1 MSIFNQFTKCKDS
14 VFPDQGQCII
24 IDADEMEKSRSISFL
39 KKVRIGTTTMMMT
52 TIKKLK
58 TKWKTK
64 LKV

>member
-1 MSIFNQFTKCKDS
+1 M
-14 VFPDQGQCII
+14 
-24 IDADEMEKSRSISFL
+24 